1 MKYAYVC
8 VAGTFDGLHAGH
20 TALLSR
26 ALAIGDR
33 VLVGVTS
40 PNYLREHKPDI
51 PVSPYDIRLSKL
63 SQWMTIHGYADRVVF
78 VSIDDPFEPA
88 ASDPFLEA
96 IVVSEQSRT
105 RADELNRIR
114 ALHGHKTLV
123 IDVVPLVYAEDHD
136 PISATRI
143 RNGIID
149 RQGKLIMPRSLIN
162 DLAMPLGTVLSDEE
176 IGVSL
181 KVHSKKEIIS
191 VGDLTT
197 KTLLDAGIIPRL
209 MIIDN
214 KVNRVDFHE
223 LKPRIIAG
231 HFDIRVVRS
240 GPGFIS
246 GEAQR
251 EIREVLSHIRRNA
264 KPVVLEV
271 RGEEDLLALPAILE
285 APLNA
290 VVYYGQPPIPVWS
303 CGPVQSGIVEVVIT
317 KEQKKAAQSLLTQFI
332 R

>member
-1 MKYAYVC
+1 
-8 VAGTFDGLHAGH
+8 
-20 TALLSR
+20 
-26 ALAIGDR
+26 
-33 VLVGVTS
+33 
-40 PNYLREHKPDI
+40 
-51 PVSPYDIRLSKL
+51 
-63 SQWMTIHGYADRVVF
+63 
-78 VSIDDPFEPA
+78 
-88 ASDPFLEA
+88 
-96 IVVSEQSRT
+96 
-105 RADELNRIR
+105 
-114 ALHGHKTLV
+114 
-123 IDVVPLVYAEDHD
+123 
-136 PISATRI
+136 
-143 RNGIID
+143 
-149 RQGKLIMPRSLIN
+149 
-162 DLAMPLGTVLSDEE
+162 
-176 IGVSL
+176 
-181 KVHSKKEIIS
+181 
-191 VGDLTT
+191 
-197 KTLLDAGIIPRL
+197 